1 MFLLAI
7 ACSTAPDTQS
17 QAPVFTDTE
26 AYVER
31 EMLVAIRDNG
41 DGIATMEV
49 QEKYGAVL
57 MEDMAGLGVA
67 HLLLPDQAEVRD
79 VRTLMEQDRNLDFA
93 EPNYLTRA
101 SASAPNDPYADYQ
114 WNLDMVGAYE
124 AWDIS
129 DGSGTLVAVLDTG
142 VRAGGPDGITTLLG
156 GYDAYYNDND
166 PSDFDGHGTFVAGTI
181 AQRTNNGR
189 GVAGLAPGAAILPVK
204 VLSDQGF
211 GDVRALANGIVYA
224 TDQGADVINMSLGSP
239 TSSQT
244 EYRAVQYAYDR
255 DVVLVAASGN
265 EFARSVSYPAAYP
278 EVIAVGAVR
287 ASGTRSPY
295 SNTGNGLE
303 IVAPGGDLNRD
314 DNGDGY
320 ADGVLQETVQNG
332 QFTYVFWEGTSMAA
346 PHVAAAAAMLKS
358 AGINDPEEVREVL
371 ALSARDG
378 GSAGYDTSYGYGI
391 LDVEAAL
398 ALVQDNTLPDQVAPE
413 PEKEEPTPEVDTTA
427 PSISNIDGIVDGGS
441 FTLMWTTNEL
451 ATSGIEFED
460 YGLYDTQVYTTSHSM
475 RFNGNPGDTYVF
487 KFVSVDESG
496 NRGETDWYQI
506 RL

>member
-7 ACSTAPDTQS
+7 ACSSTTQ
-17 QAPVFTDTE
+17 QIGEPPVFTDTE

-31 EMLVAIRDNG
+31 EMLVAIRDSG
-41 DGIATMEV
+41 DGVATMEV
-49 QEKYGAVL
+49 QEKYGAVV
-57 MEDMAGLGVA
+57 MENMEGLGVA
-67 HLLLPDQAEVRD
+67 HLLLPDMAEVRD
-79 VRTLMEQDRNLDFA
+79 VRTRMESDRNLEFA

-101 SASAPNDPYADYQ
+101 SAVGPNDAYADYQ

-129 DGSGTLVAVLDTG
+129 DGTGAIVAVLDTG
-142 VRAGGPDGITTLLG
+142 VRSGGPDGITTLLG

-166 PSDFDGHGTFVAGTI
+166 PSDNDGHGTFVAGTI

-189 GVAGLAPGAAILPVK
+189 GVAGMAPGASILPVK

-239 TSSQT
+239 SSSLT
-244 EYRAVQYAYDR
+244 EYRAIQYAYDR

-295 SNTGNGLE
+295 SNTGSGLE

-332 QFTYVFWEGTSMAA
+332 RFTYVFWEGTSMAT
-346 PHVAAAAAMLKS
+346 PHVAAAAAMIKA
-358 AGINDPEEVREVL
+358 AGVNDPEEVREVL
-371 ALSARDG
+371 ALSARDAG
-378 GSAGYDTSYGYGI
+378 TAGYDTSYGYGI

-398 ALVQDNTLPDQVAPE
+398 RLVVDNTTPPDIEPE
-413 PEKEEPTPEVDTTA
+413 PEEEAPQPQVDTQA
-427 PSISNIDGIVDGGS
+427 PTISDIDGIVDGRS
-441 FTLMWTTNEL
+441 FTLIWTTNEL
-451 ATSGIEFED
+451 ANSGIEFED
-460 YGLYDTQVYTTSHSM
+460 YGLYDTQVYPTSHSM

-487 KFVSVDESG
+487 KFVSVDQEG

-506 RL
+506 QL

>member
-1 MFLLAI
+1 MFLFAI
-7 ACSTAPDTQS
+7 ACSTAPQELGE
-17 QAPVFTDTE
+17 APVFTDTE

-31 EMLVAIRDNG
+31 EMLVSIRDNG

-49 QEKYGAVL
+49 QEKYGAVV
-57 MEDMAGLGVA
+57 MENMEGLGVA
-67 HLLLPDQAEVRD
+67 HLLLPDMAEVRG
-79 VRTLMEQDRNLDFA
+79 VRTLMEADRNLEFA

-101 SASAPNDPYADYQ
+101 AAAAPNDSYAGYQ
-114 WNLDMVGAYE
+114 WNLDMVGAYD

-129 DGSGTLVAVLDTG
+129 DGTGSIVAVLDTG
-142 VRAGGPDGITTLLG
+142 VRAGGPDGITTLLSG
-156 GYDAYYNDND
+156 WDAYYNDDD
-166 PSDFDGHGTFVAGTI
+166 PSDNDGHGTFVAGTI
-181 AQRTNNGR
+181 AQTTNNGR
-189 GVAGLAPGAAILPVK
+189 GVAGMAPGAAILPVK

-239 TSSQT
+239 SSSQT
-244 EYRAVQYAYDR
+244 EYRAIQYAYDR

-265 EFARSVSYPAAYP
+265 EFATSVSYPAAYP

-287 ASGTRSPY
+287 AGGTRSPY
-295 SNTGNGLE
+295 SNTGTGLE

-332 QFTYVFWEGTSMAA
+332 RFTYVFWEGTSMAT
-346 PHVAAAAAMLKS
+346 PHVAAAAAMIKA
-358 AGINDPEEVREVL
+358 AGVNDPEEVREVL

-398 ALVQDNTLPDQVAPE
+398 KLVVDNTTPPEIEPE
-413 PEKEEPTPEVDTTA
+413 PEEEETAPTVDTKA
-427 PSISNIDGIVDGGS
+427 PSISNIDGIVDGRS
-441 FTLMWTTNEL
+441 FTLMWTTDEL

-460 YGLYDTQVYTTSHSM
+460 YGLYDTQV
-475 RFNGNPGDTYVF
+475 
-487 KFVSVDESG
+487 
-496 NRGETDWYQI
+496 
-506 RL
+506 